1 MSVADDTVHG
11 RIERARTELTPTR
24 AAAGLAVLAALGFGL
39 LFLQEPA
46 VHDSLHN
53 ARHVAGITCH

>member
-11 RIERARTELTPTR
+11 RIARARTDLTPTQ
-24 AAAGLAVLAALGFGL
+24 AAAALAVAAALGVGL
-39 LFLQEPA
+39 LFLQEPL